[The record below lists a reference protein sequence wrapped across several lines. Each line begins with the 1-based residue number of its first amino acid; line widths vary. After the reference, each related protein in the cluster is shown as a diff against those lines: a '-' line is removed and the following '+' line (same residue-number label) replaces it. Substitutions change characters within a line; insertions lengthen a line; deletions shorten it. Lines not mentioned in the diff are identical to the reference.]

1 MVQNKG
7 VAANTMAFKSGLSR
21 ERGRRRRKFAWRST
35 LWLAAV
41 AGFAAIGYSSYQA
54 GIVLAHQEVSGLENN
69 LASLTGKLAAVKSEN
84 DRLRT
89 DLGQTRQ
96 ATDILKKRYDADV
109 PAGALARLVDL
120 LRLRLAGGLPDERIA
135 KLLREAG
142 PVRAC
147 DGRIVRKRFA
157 IQTAG
162 QGAEE
167 PVSLLDGLVLVSA
180 SAPAGPEDPSKTAP
194 AGAAIDHGQ
203 QSGNEAVGRVQ
214 RRAWLWFCIAVG
226 VRQGLSQRSSL
237 AEFVCGVAC
246 NRDGRDGNGIPST
259 GMPVTRWYWQGHDR
273 CRQMQRSCFN
283 YLF

>member
-135 KLLREAG
+135 RLLREAG

-147 DGRIVRKRFA
+147 DGRVVRKRFA

-180 SAPAGPEDPSKTAP
+180 SAPAGPEDPSKTAQVTITEAWAP
-194 AGAAIDHGQ
+194 QAIKATGLPVQ
-203 QSGNEAVGRVQ
+203 QSITVNNLEMKLLVESS
-214 RRAWLWFCIAVG
+214 G
-226 VRQGLSQRSSL
+226 VRGYGSVSLS
-237 AEFVCGVAC
+237 VCGK
-246 NRDGRDGNGIPST
+246 G
-259 GMPVTRWYWQGHDR
+259 
-273 CRQMQRSCFN
+273 
-283 YLF
+283 